1 MDTKVST
8 SLENVHTWLPSTE
21 GVGDELRKNGSRCV
35 HRLVESG
42 VICAGHRAIWSRVGS
57 RMAMVVRAS
66 LGVCCFCGCGYL
78 AKSVDMVMMGL
89 AADGMP

>member
-1 MDTKVST
+1 
-8 SLENVHTWLPSTE
+8 
-21 GVGDELRKNGSRCV
+21 
-35 HRLVESG
+35 
-42 VICAGHRAIWSRVGS
+42 
-57 RMAMVVRAS
+57 MAMVVRAS